1 MSNLTNKEIMA
12 RNLQHYMDS
21 YGVDRKRLAN
31 DLNIKYSTLSD
42 WLMAKTYPRID
53 KIELLTNYFI
63 ILKSDL
69 VEDYSTHKDNLSG
82 TAIDF
87 FTPS

>member
-1 MSNLTNKEIMA
+1 
-12 RNLQHYMDS
+12 
-21 YGVDRKRLAN
+21 
-31 DLNIKYSTLSD
+31 
-42 WLMAKTYPRID
+42 MAKTYPRID
-53 KIELLTNYFI
+53 KIEPLTNYFI

-69 VEDYSTHKDNLSG
+69 IEDYSTHKDILSG

>member
-1 MSNLTNKEIMA
+1 
-12 RNLQHYMDS
+12 
-21 YGVDRKRLAN
+21 
-31 DLNIKYSTLSD
+31 
-42 WLMAKTYPRID
+42 MAKTYPRID